1 MAEGAR
7 TRVLVVDPHPIF
19 QVGLEAILR
28 QDARIELVG
37 LCDNALAALEACT
50 KAQPNLVILEVHL
63 PGMNGVDL
71 CRSIKRE
78 HPGVEV
84 LILTADDHDETV
96 FEAIRAGA
104 TGYILKDITPEN
116 LLRAVHS
123 MMRGQT
129 MIHPRIARRVL
140 DRLSFIAQ
148 DQERGGRLYGD
159 GLTEREIEILV
170 EVAKGATNKEIAR
183 KLFISES
190 TVKSRLRNIF
200 RKIDVRDRAE
210 AAAYAIRK
218 GYMR

>member
-1 MAEGAR
+1 
-7 TRVLVVDPHPIF
+7 
-19 QVGLEAILR
+19 
-28 QDARIELVG
+28 
-37 LCDNALAALEACT
+37 
-50 KAQPNLVILEVHL
+50 
-63 PGMNGVDL
+63 
-71 CRSIKRE
+71 
-78 HPGVEV
+78 
-84 LILTADDHDETV
+84 
-96 FEAIRAGA
+96 
-104 TGYILKDITPEN
+104 
-116 LLRAVHS
+116 
-123 MMRGQT
+123 

>member
-1 MAEGAR
+1 
-7 TRVLVVDPHPIF
+7 
-19 QVGLEAILR
+19 
-28 QDARIELVG
+28 
-37 LCDNALAALEACT
+37 
-50 KAQPNLVILEVHL
+50 
-63 PGMNGVDL
+63 MNGVDL

-116 LLRAVHS
+116 LLRAIHS